1 MAGLI
6 LCRSKRS
13 ERPYYISNMAINIYS
28 AEELCYYIYN
38 NIYLVGTDLFDD
50 GLIDYID
57 RELKEPELAG
67 QLEFLVSQNAG
78 LSELVITVLRHV
90 DYYSETEID
99 TIRDVIDR
107 LDTQNV
113 SERLKARADNFLA
126 NKRYNSAIHN
136 YEAIV
141 YGKRDSML
149 DDTFYGNVWHN
160 MGAAYAGMFVF
171 YEAAK
176 CFSEA
181 YRLNGNDESYKAA
194 LAAAYLEKGTGLE
207 GEEDELMYVTCREI
221 ETLMDHAPE
230 EPEYAQ
236 LKKAFILK
244 VNGQTAEYYSALEE
258 IIGEWKSSYR
268 NYIK

>member
-6 LCRSKRS
+6 LCRSRHS
-13 ERPYYISNMAINIYS
+13 DRPYYISNMAINIYS
-28 AEELCYYIYN
+28 IEELCYYIYN

-50 GLIDYID
+50 GLVDYIES
-57 RELKEPELAG
+57 ELGEEELAR

-78 LSELVITVLRHV
+78 LSELVITTLRYV
-90 DYYSETEID
+90 DYYSEAEIA

-141 YGKRDSML
+141 YAKKDPEQN
-149 DDTFYGNVWHN
+149 DVFYGNVWHN
-160 MGAAYAGMFVF
+160 MGVAYTGMFAF

-181 YRLNGNDESYKAA
+181 YRLNCNDSSYKAA
-194 LAAAYLEKGTGLE
+194 LAASCMDRGARLED
-207 GEEDELMYVTCREI
+207 EEDELMYVTCREI

-230 EPEYAQ
+230 EPEYAG
-236 LKKAFILK
+236 LKKAFIYK
-244 VNGQTAEYYSALEE
+244 VNGQIAEYYEALDRVIE
-258 IIGEWKSSYR
+258 EWKNSYR